1 MQETVIIA
9 DAGNTS
15 IKFGVGKNQEI
26 SEVYRVDYNVLDEW
40 LLKHPILTQNK
51 CVLSTVTSALITQ
64 KLEKAF
70 DSLFLVDRN
79 VQLPIQLDYHTPET
93 LGIDRI
99 CNAVAIHAH
108 SPNKHVAS
116 IDIGTCIKFDFV
128 DQSGV
133 YQGGSISP
141 GIDLR
146 YKSMHDYTENLPQID
161 LKSPVPLIG
170 KSTTEAMHSGVI
182 NGIQAEINDIIRR
195 YELEYC
201 GLTFFVTGGNA
212 QHFDFDGKN
221 NIFADENLTLKGLNT
236 IYLLNAK

>member
-40 LLKHPILTQNK
+40 LLNHTVLTQHR

-70 DSLFLVDRN
+70 DSLYLVDRN
-79 VQLPIQLDYHTPET
+79 VQLPIQLDYLTPET

-128 DQSGV
+128 DENGI

-146 YKSMHDYTENLPQID
+146 YKSMHVYTENLPLID
-161 LKSPVPLIG
+161 LKSTVPLVG

-182 NGIQAEINDIIRR
+182 NGIQAEINDLIRR
-195 YELEYC
+195 YSLENC
-201 GLTFFVTGGNA
+201 DLTFFVTGGNA
-212 QHFDFDGKN
+212 EYFDFEGKN
-221 NIFADENLTLKGLNT
+221 NIFADENLTLKGLYT